1 MLKDISV
8 EFITPHGQSIRGTF
22 RALVVASCTGN
33 DILIVGNKQKSL
45 LFRFKDLEIK
55 LVTVKHTSKHL
66 KRSFSD
72 ISCLSDEIVGRDG
85 YKRSLSIITDGKERV
100 IVERFRNMSKR
111 RAYSLLMA
119 LYLEYK
125 NKKSVIETEENID
138 YEVIDSDTE
147 FTEFSNSTDYN
158 PTCNPHRRN
167 TGEQIDRTDK
177 EDYKPLAS
185 HQVSYYEREGL
196 KPALVESEKL
206 ADFFNKILVKGY
218 KNENYW
224 QQGYSGQLDY
234 SS

>member
-8 EFITPHGQSIRGTF
+8 EFITPHGQRIRGTF

-45 LFRFKDLEIK
+45 LFRFKDLEIE
-55 LVTVKHTSKHL
+55 LVTVKHISKHL

-125 NKKSVIETEENID
+125 NNKSVIETEENID

-158 PTCNPHRRN
+158 PIYNPHRRN

-177 EDYKPLAS
+177 EDYRPLAS